1 MFPQKLNFCYIY
13 STMMYE
19 IWSVAKHI
27 CHLTDYSLKKI
38 EAIQGFD
45 IWIIAAAT
53 EYQWTRKQKNS
64 LKNNTV
70 CTSCMVTSNTI
81 IGFFAEMLILSLTSK
96 IIEAQTAKYVPKIA
110 NFFRILATL
119 YERYLPLV
127 TSQKSENQGDRVIV
141 IGYTRRFTKR
151 NQRWLDHSSENT
163 RLYIENKN
171 VNKSKRKIFKV
182 CTWCLWLCRE
192 EKKILLL
199 AGIMKFFKLLYCN
212 WATHIGFFTFIVYLL
227 LKREWVMQNWHYQ

>member
-1 MFPQKLNFCYIY
+1 MYKLLVYGYFKYY
-13 STMMYE
+13 
-19 IWSVAKHI
+19 H
-27 CHLTDYSLKKI
+27 
-38 EAIQGFD
+38 
-45 IWIIAAAT
+45 
-53 EYQWTRKQKNS
+53 R
-64 LKNNTV
+64 
-70 CTSCMVTSNTI
+70 
-81 IGFFAEMLILSLTSK
+81 FFAEMLILSLTSK

-110 NFFRILATL
+110 IFFRILATL